1 MTEVAQPN
9 IDNQPPSE
17 VRDLRVL
24 LLLDEESEDSLS
36 QQQHQQ
42 VTVIWTAPGD
52 DLDIGTGQLSDPL
65 LWHWDESMLIYSTY
79 SL

>member
-1 MTEVAQPN
+1 MAQPN

-24 LLLDEESEDSLS
+24 LLLDEEDEDRLN
-36 QQQHQQ
+36 QHQHQQ

-52 DLDIGTGQLSDPL
+52 DLDIGTGQLAGPL
-65 LWHWDESMLIYSTY
+65 L
-79 SL
+79 

>member
-1 MTEVAQPN
+1 MAQRD

-24 LLLDEESEDSLS
+24 LLLDEEDEDRLS

-52 DLDIGTGQLSDPL
+52 DLDIGTGQFASPL
-65 LWHWDESMLIYSTY
+65 L
-79 SL
+79 